1 MESQKQL
8 VEKALAY
15 LEMIKTSKYYQAS
28 AERTL
33 SRIETGSVADFM
45 NLKSWENKRI
55 AIQEAIQIRLQKRVN
70 ELLKLA
76 IWE

>member
-1 MESQKQL
+1 MQTQKQL

-15 LEMIKTSKYYQAS
+15 MELINTSKYYQES

-45 NLKSWENKRI
+45 NLRLWETKRI
-55 AIQEAIQIRLQKRVN
+55 AIQKAIQIRLQNRVN
-70 ELLKLA
+70 DLLKKA
-76 IWE
+76 I